1 MTKEIIYG
9 RQPVREAIRAGRRDV
24 ARLLVSGGGDAP
36 VVAEV
41 AEAARAR
48 GIPIRPVERFDLDRL
63 CGDGNHQGMAA
74 EAGEYP
80 YVDEADL
87 LPADDGAGAGDP
99 PFLLLLD
106 HIEDPQNLG
115 AMLRSADA
123 AGVHGVIIPKDRAAA
138 VTPAAV
144 RASAGAAE
152 HVRVARVTNLVQM
165 MRKLKESGVWIAGV
179 ELMPESKP
187 YTEADLKGP
196 IGLVIGS
203 EGRGLGRLVRET
215 CDFHIQ
221 VPMHG
226 HVNSLNAS
234 VACALAL
241 FEVRRQRGAGCE

>member
-1 MTKEIIYG
+1 MKEVIYG
-9 RQPVREAIRAGRRDV
+9 RQPVREALRAGRREV
-24 ARLLVSGGGDAP
+24 FRLLVSGGGDAP
-36 VVAEV
+36 VVAEA
-41 AEAARAR
+41 AEAAESR
-48 GIPIRPVERFDLDRL
+48 GIPVRQIERFDLDRL
-63 CGDGNHQGMAA
+63 CGDGNHQGIAI

-80 YVDEADL
+80 YVDEDDL
-87 LPADDGAGAGDP
+87 VPAGDGAGSGDP
-99 PFLLLLD
+99 TFLLLLD

-123 AGVHGVIIPKDRAAA
+123 AGVHGVLIPKDRASA

-152 HVRVARVTNLVQM
+152 HVRVARVTNLVQA
-165 MRKLKESGVWIAGV
+165 MRKLKDAGVWMTGV

-187 YTEADLKGP
+187 YSEADMKGP
-196 IGLVIGS
+196 LGLVIGS

-215 CDFHIQ
+215 CDFYVQ

-241 FEVRRQRGAGCE
+241 FEVRRQRRSSGH